1 MPKVLITGATGQL
14 GQAAAARLK
23 AAGFEVRALARRPE
37 GLRGVAV
44 DEPVTGDLTK
54 PETLVGICQETD
66 VVLSCAGASMNVNAF
81 GDRRSFYEVDYQGNI
96 NLLREAARAGVGK
109 FVYVSL
115 AGGES
120 LRRTVYA
127 DAHERFVDD
136 LRASGIPSTV
146 VRPTGFF
153 SFHLELLKFASKG
166 RGLVIGD
173 GERRTNPVHEVDVAA
188 ACVEAATRDASD
200 RPDLIVGGPEVFTRR
215 ETVEMAFAALG
226 RKPSLMTLSPGVFS
240 AMISPL
246 KLINRRIHALMD
258 FGIAVTQQD
267 LVAPAYGAHRL
278 QDYYEQA
285 AKAL

>member
-1 MPKVLITGATGQL
+1 MPKALIAGATGRL
-14 GQAAAARLK
+14 GRAAAAQLK
-23 AAGFEVRALARRPE
+23 AAGFEVRALARKPD
-37 GLRGVAV
+37 GLRGVPV
-44 DEPVTGDLTK
+44 DETVTGDLAK
-54 PETLVGICQETD
+54 PETLVGICQGMD

-81 GDRRSFYEVDYQGNI
+81 GDRKSFYDVDYHGNI
-96 NLLREAARAGVGK
+96 NLLREAARAGIGK

-120 LRRTVYA
+120 LRRTEYA
-127 DAHERFVDD
+127 DAHERFVDN

-173 GERRTNPVHEVDVAA
+173 GERRTNPIHEADVAV
-188 ACVEAATRDASD
+188 ACVEAVTRDA
-200 RPDLIVGGPEVFTRR
+200 PDLIVGGPEVFTRR
-215 ETVEMAFAALG
+215 ETVELAFAALG
-226 RKPSLMTLSPGVFS
+226 RQPSLMTLSPGFFS
-240 AMISPL
+240 LVISPL

-258 FGIAVTQQD
+258 FGIAATQQD
-267 LVAPAYGAHRL
+267 LVAPAFGEHRL
-278 QDYYEQA
+278 RDYYEQA